1 MTTEANK
8 DLLIESFLFVARAP
22 KVWLLEYAAHLI
34 KSN

>member
-8 DLLIESFLFVARAP
+8 DLLIEFGQRIINAM
-22 KVWLLEYAAHLI
+22 EYAAHLI